1 MFMTQL
7 IAHQA
12 APLALIIAVALVLLR
27 AGLGRTCVRLA
38 AELSRTDLELPR
50 RIDLEEA
57 SERAGAWHAVIG
69 LLMWVWPI
77 GFFAHVVVAG
87 TPMQS
92 HVMEWLQLLVRWAH
106 VVAGIMW
113 IGASFYFIFLEN
125 HLNRTRGIREE
136 LAGDLWAIHGG
147 GFYHVEKY
155 RVAPAR
161 LPETLH
167 WFKYEA
173 YFTWLTGVALLAMVY
188 YLDARAFLIDPSV
201 TALSVPAA
209 LAVGMGALAAGW
221 VGYDLLCRSPII
233 RQPRVFTVVGLL
245 LLAALVF
252 GLTAL
257 LSGRAAYLHV
267 GAVIGTIMA
276 GNVFFV
282 IIPSQRALVRA
293 ARTGQPLDARLGQ
306 RASLRSLHNNYLTL
320 PVVFIM
326 ISHHYPSTFG
336 HPQRA
341 LVLLVLIVSSMA
353 IKHYWNLLD
362 RGIRRPMILVAAL
375 LALVGIS
382 LAVSPAMRAA
392 IDLSQPASFQ
402 EANAVIQ
409 SRCVPCH
416 SASPTDDVFTVAP
429 NGVMYDT
436 PDQIHAYADKI
447 LVRAVHSESMPLAN
461 KTGMTA
467 EERRVLARWIAQG
480 ARTDR

>member
-1 MFMTQL
+1 MSATPVL
-7 IAHQA
+7 AH
-12 APLALIIAVALVLLR
+12 PLAPFALILALVWIALR
-27 AGLGRTCVRLA
+27 VGVGRSTRRLA
-38 AELSRTDLELPR
+38 AELARTDLPESR

-57 SERAGAWHAVIG
+57 HERSTAARAVVG
-69 LLMWVWPI
+69 LLAWAWPL
-77 GFFAHVVVAG
+77 GFLVAVQVAG

-92 HVMEWLQLLVRWAH
+92 HLMEWLQLAIRWIH

-155 RVAPAR
+155 KVAPAR
-161 LPETLH
+161 LPEKLH

-173 YFTWLTGVALLAMVY
+173 YFTWLSGVALLTLVY
-188 YLDARAFLIDPSV
+188 YLDARAFLIDPGV
-201 TALSVPAA
+201 AALTTPVA
-209 LAVGMGALAAGW
+209 LAVGIGALVAGW
-221 VGYDLLCRSPII
+221 VAYDLLCRSPLI
-233 RQPRVFTVVGLL
+233 RQPRAFTAVGLVL
-245 LLAALVF
+245 LTGLVLA
-252 GLTAL
+252 LTAL

-267 GAVIGTIMA
+267 GAVIGTVMA

-293 ARTGQPLDARLGQ
+293 ARTGQPLDATLGQ
-306 RASLRSLHNNYLTL
+306 RAGLRSLHNNYLTL

-326 ISHHYPSTFG
+326 ISHHFPSTFG

-341 LVLLVLIVSSMA
+341 LVLLVLIAASMA

-362 RGIRRPMILVAAL
+362 RGLRRPAWLVAGI
-375 LALVGIS
+375 LALVAVS

-392 IDLSQPASFQ
+392 IDVSKPTSFAD
-402 EANAVIQ
+402 ANAVIQ
-409 SRCVPCH
+409 ARCVPCH
-416 SASPTDDVFTVAP
+416 SAAPSDDVFTVAP

-436 PDQIHAYADKI
+436 PEQIHAYADKI
-447 LVRAVHSESMPLAN
+447 LVRAVNSESMPLAN
-461 KTGMTA
+461 KTGMTS